1 MTELYRLIQTNGP
14 GVLIILAILLF
25 GKRMIEYIFSETI
38 EFKKLELNQD
48 LELYKS
54 KLNQESKNFQ
64 NLLDIKL
71 NQFNIQFS
79 KLHQDRAEVIKGLYY
94 RLIELQSAMID
105 FTARGNSVSKNTQKE
120 KLQRAERANN
130 AFKDFINFYMPNKIY
145 FEKELADILDK
156 VSSEYW
162 NKGADFAAMSEELEE
177 SKLPRDL
184 YLDNRK
190 RIKEISEIVKNEY
203 PKVIAELENEFR
215 EMLGVK

>member
-1 MTELYRLIQTNGP
+1 MAELYNLIETNGP
-14 GVLIILAILLF
+14 GVLIILAVLLF
-25 GKRMIEYIFSETI
+25 GKKLIEYMFSETI
-38 EFKKLELNQD
+38 ELKKLELNQD
-48 LELYKS
+48 LELHKN

-79 KLHQDRAEVIKGLYY
+79 KLHQDRAEVIKGLYH
-94 RLIELQSAMID
+94 RLIELQSAMVD
-105 FTARGNSVSKNTQKE
+105 FTARGHIVVQNAQKE
-120 KLQRAERANN
+120 KSERTERVNK
-130 AFKDFINFYMPNKIY
+130 AFKDFINFYLPNKIY

-177 SKLPRDL
+177 SDLPSDL
-184 YLDNRK
+184 YIDNRK
-190 RIKEISEIVKNEY
+190 KIKEISEIVKNEY